1 MSTFIEEFEQI
12 IDGDWKGGSIA
23 GKKPNADEMMRCTQA
38 LLTRQC
44 IYSSSPGLGRTFE
57 LIKAYSSYFEAYFAC
72 MGYRLQVS
80 PRDQMVALSVP
91 QEQSRY
97 DAAYQRLTKD
107 QTVVLLALRLMW
119 EEGVNNQD
127 VQEGGIVE
135 TTTGDLIDRIK
146 SVTQAAPPDER
157 PLLDTLRHFQ
167 RNGVV
172 RVGER
177 DRVERVSPLMIMPGV
192 NVVAP
197 DSFIEDLKLWLA
209 APEPGASKNSKT
221 EPVEV
226 KEVEPVILAVQT
238 SDELPDIDLET
249 LFASKTEDD

>member
-1 MSTFIEEFEQI
+1 MSTFIEEFEKI
-12 IDGDWKGGSIA
+12 VEGDWKGGSIA
-23 GKKPNADEMMRCTQA
+23 GKRPNADEMIRCTQA
-38 LLTRQC
+38 LMTRQC
-44 IYSSSPGLGRTFE
+44 IYASSPGLGRTYE

-72 MGYRLQVS
+72 MGYRLTVS

-91 QEQSRY
+91 QDQSRY
-97 DAAYQRLTKD
+97 DAAYQRLSKD

-146 SVTQAAPPDER
+146 SVTQASPPDER

-177 DRVERVSPLMIMPGV
+177 DRVERISPLMIMPGV

-197 DSFIEDLKLWLA
+197 DGFIEDLKLWLA
-209 APEPGASKNSKT
+209 APEPGKPKAPEP
-221 EPVEV
+221 EPVA
-226 KEVEPVILAVQT
+226 KQQAEPLETFVANK
-238 SDELPDIDLET
+238 DEMPDVDLES
-249 LFASKTEDD
+249 LFGSETVND